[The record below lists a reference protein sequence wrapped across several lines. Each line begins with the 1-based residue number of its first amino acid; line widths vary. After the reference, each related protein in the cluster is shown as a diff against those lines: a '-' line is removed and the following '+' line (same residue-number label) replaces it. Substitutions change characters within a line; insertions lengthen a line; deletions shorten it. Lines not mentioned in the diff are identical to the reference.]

1 MEEKFPVH
9 YNDEPL
15 PKEYETLSRDELRK
29 RLQGFIADLL
39 EHDFQKLCNLIYRH
53 DVKEEKFRQA
63 LQSSNIKEQAYEIA
77 ELVIER
83 ELQKVETR
91 KAYRE
96 WKNRKNIGPSEI

>member
-9 YNDEPL
+9 HKGEPL
-15 PKEYETLSRDELRK
+15 PKEYETFSRDELRK
-29 RLQGFIADLL
+29 RLQDFIADLL

-63 LQSSNIKEQAYEIA
+63 LQYSNIEEQASEIA

-96 WKNRKNIGPSEI
+96 LKNRKNIGPS